1 MIRSVKIIL
10 LLLITK
16 ATYGQPASFVIYP
29 GSPFL
34 VNHAHGVHQAAS
46 GSIFL
51 SGYGEDVGGVFSLI
65 SFTKFDEN
73 GSRLFVKYFGDS
85 THHFMMMR
93 MLVLDD
99 NNYILAGSKYL
110 PGGNSSPYAVK
121 IDSTGTIIW
130 EKNVNTNYNSYYTG
144 VSRFSNGNLVFAGAA
159 SDSINSDLNLMG
171 VITDSLGH
179 DLHSFSFGEPVI
191 NETAENCVVS
201 DNGLIAV
208 CGDRLINTTIVNPY
222 VVAFDSTGNFLWE
235 MGISSHNN
243 SGSKNLYLDKEGKL
257 LVVGESATTSSPQ
270 FDVQLT
276 KIDIGSVTTI
286 WQKLIP
292 GTNMSD
298 AGFAISETIDGNYSL
313 AGYGHDSISNSKKVL
328 FLITDT
334 SGNELSKKYFGNSS
348 INIGYAI
355 SPSVYG
361 GFLIAGADFVS
372 DRQILI
378 YQKEL
383 GIDVSELQNEHM
395 SIYPNPVLTNS
406 MICFQQ
412 PVLSVRVTDLQ
423 GRPVLQIEKKQSFTT
438 TTIPFLNNGLYFIEC
453 SSETKHFYSTLIVC
467 E

>member
-99 NNYILAGSKYL
+99 NNYILAGSKDL

-243 SGSKNLYLDKEGKL
+243 SGSKNLYLD
-257 LVVGESATTSSPQ
+257 SPQ

-292 GTNMSD
+292 GTNMSA

-313 AGYGHDSISNSKKVL
+313 AGYGHDSISNSKRFFFSLLTQAEMNCRK
-328 FLITDT
+328 
-334 SGNELSKKYFGNSS
+334 S
-348 INIGYAI
+348 ILVIH
-355 SPSVYG
+355 
-361 GFLIAGADFVS
+361 
-372 DRQILI
+372 R
-378 YQKEL
+378 
-383 GIDVSELQNEHM
+383 
-395 SIYPNPVLTNS
+395 
-406 MICFQQ
+406 
-412 PVLSVRVTDLQ
+412 
-423 GRPVLQIEKKQSFTT
+423 
-438 TTIPFLNNGLYFIEC
+438 
-453 SSETKHFYSTLIVC
+453 
-467 E
+467 